1 MELGDA
7 SLLEFI
13 EYRSA
18 KNLYLTH
25 SEIEDRV
32 KQIIM
37 GLYYLVA
44 KCKILHRDI
53 KPGNILLFD
62 NNTILKLADMGCVK
76 ILNVH

>member
-1 MELGDA
+1 MELADL
-7 SLLEFI
+7 SLLNEI

-25 SEIEDRV
+25 KEIEDRI
-32 KQIIM
+32 KQIIV
-37 GLYYLVA
+37 GLYFLKF
-44 KCKILHRDI
+44 KCKMLHRDI

-76 ILNVH
+76 MINLF